1 MFKKG
6 DLVQY
11 GNNGVCKV
19 EDIVKGMP
27 GLNDDTEYYI
37 MVPINNR
44 NNVIYLPTGND
55 KAKVR
60 LVLKPDEIER
70 VLSGID
76 SLNEYVIDN
85 EKQCELIYKEAM
97 YSLDCVKW
105 MELLKTLC
113 VRKQTRALNGKKVT
127 STDERYF
134 KNVSTKLTEEIGVAL
149 GTEEA
154 EKQINHVIE
163 IFEGCVSL

>member
-11 GNNGVCKV
+11 GNNGVCCV
-19 EDIVKGMP
+19 EDIVQGMP
-27 GLNDDTEYYI
+27 GLNNDTEYYI
-37 MVPINNR
+37 LVPINNR
-44 NNVIYLPTGND
+44 NNMIYLPTDNE

-60 LVLKPDEIER
+60 PVMKQDEAQKVLN
-70 VLSGID
+70 GID

-85 EKQCELIYKEAM
+85 EKQCEIVYKEAI

-134 KNVSTKLTEEIGVAL
+134 KNVSGKLTEEFSVSL
-149 GTEEA
+149 GQEEA
-154 EKQINHVIE
+154 EKQISHVIE

>member
-11 GNNGVCKV
+11 GNNGVCCV
-19 EDIVKGMP
+19 EDIVQGMP
-27 GLNDDTEYYI
+27 GLNNDTEYYI
-37 MVPINNR
+37 LVPINNR
-44 NNVIYLPTGND
+44 NNMIYLPTDNE

-60 LVLKPDEIER
+60 PVMKQDEAKKVLN
-70 VLSGID
+70 GID

-85 EKQCELIYKEAM
+85 EKQCEIVYKEAI

-134 KNVSTKLTEEIGVAL
+134 KNVSGKLTEEFSVSL
-149 GTEEA
+149 GQEEA
-154 EKQINHVIE
+154 EKQISHVIE

>member
-11 GNNGVCKV
+11 GNNGVCRV
-19 EDIVKGMP
+19 DDIVKGMP
-27 GLNDDTEYYI
+27 GLNNDTEYYI

-44 NNVIYLPTGND
+44 NNMIYLPTDNE

-60 LVLKPDEIER
+60 PVLKPEEVKD
-70 VLSGID
+70 VLDGID

-85 EKQCELIYKEAM
+85 EKQCEIIYKEAI

-134 KNVSTKLTEEIGVAL
+134 KSVSLKLTEEIGVSL
-149 GTEEA
+149 GKEEA

>member
-60 LVLKPDEIER
+60 LVLKPDEIKR

>member
-11 GNNGVCKV
+11 GNNGVCCV
-19 EDIVKGMP
+19 EDIVQGMP
-27 GLNDDTEYYI
+27 GLNNDTESYI
-37 MVPINNR
+37 LVPINNR
-44 NNVIYLPTGND
+44 NNMIYLPTDNE

-60 LVLKPDEIER
+60 PVMKQDEARKVLN
-70 VLSGID
+70 GID

-85 EKQCELIYKEAM
+85 EKQCEIVYKEAI

-134 KNVSTKLTEEIGVAL
+134 KNVSGKLTEEFSVSL
-149 GTEEA
+149 GQEEA
-154 EKQINHVIE
+154 EKQISHVIE

>member
-1 MFKKG
+1 VFKKG

-11 GNNGVCKV
+11 GNNGVCCV
-19 EDIVKGMP
+19 EDIVQGMP
-27 GLNDDTEYYI
+27 GLNNDTEYYI
-37 MVPINNR
+37 LVPINNR
-44 NNVIYLPTGND
+44 NNMIYLPTDNE

-60 LVLKPDEIER
+60 PVMKQDEAKKVLN
-70 VLSGID
+70 GID

-85 EKQCELIYKEAM
+85 EKQCEIVYKEAI

-134 KNVSTKLTEEIGVAL
+134 KNVSGKLTEEFSVSL
-149 GTEEA
+149 GQEEA
-154 EKQINHVIE
+154 EKQISHVIE

>member
-11 GNNGVCKV
+11 GNNGVCCV
-19 EDIVKGMP
+19 EDIVQGMP
-27 GLNDDTEYYI
+27 GLNSDTEYYI
-37 MVPINNR
+37 LVPINNR
-44 NNVIYLPTGND
+44 NNMIYLPTDNE

-60 LVLKPDEIER
+60 PVMKQDEAKKVLN
-70 VLSGID
+70 GID

-85 EKQCELIYKEAM
+85 EKQCEIVYKEAI

-134 KNVSTKLTEEIGVAL
+134 KNVSSKLTEEFSVSL
-149 GTEEA
+149 GQEEA
-154 EKQINHVIE
+154 EKQISHVIE

>member
-1 MFKKG
+1 VFKKG

-11 GNNGVCKV
+11 GNNGVCCV
-19 EDIVKGMP
+19 EDIVQGMP
-27 GLNDDTEYYI
+27 GLNNDTEYYI
-37 MVPINNR
+37 LVPINNR
-44 NNVIYLPTGND
+44 NNMIYLPTDNE

-60 LVLKPDEIER
+60 PVMKQDEAKKVLN
-70 VLSGID
+70 GID

-85 EKQCELIYKEAM
+85 EKQCEIVYKEAI

-134 KNVSTKLTEEIGVAL
+134 KNVSSKLTEEFSVSL
-149 GTEEA
+149 GQEEA
-154 EKQINHVIE
+154 EKQISHVIE

>member
-11 GNNGVCKV
+11 GNNGVCCV
-19 EDIVKGMP
+19 EDIVQGMP
-27 GLNDDTEYYI
+27 GLNNDTEYYI
-37 MVPINNR
+37 LVPINNR
-44 NNVIYLPTGND
+44 NNMIYLPTDNE

-60 LVLKPDEIER
+60 PVMKQDEAKKVLN
-70 VLSGID
+70 GID

-85 EKQCELIYKEAM
+85 EKQCEIVYKEAI

-134 KNVSTKLTEEIGVAL
+134 KNVSSKLTEEFSVSL
-149 GTEEA
+149 GQEEA
-154 EKQINHVIE
+154 EKQISHVIE

>member
-11 GNNGVCKV
+11 GNNGVCCV
-19 EDIVKGMP
+19 EDIVQGMP
-27 GLNDDTEYYI
+27 GLNNDTEYYI
-37 MVPINNR
+37 LVPINNR
-44 NNVIYLPTGND
+44 NNMIYLPTDNE

-60 LVLKPDEIER
+60 PVMKQDEARKVLN
-70 VLSGID
+70 GID

-85 EKQCELIYKEAM
+85 EKQCEIVYKEAI

-134 KNVSTKLTEEIGVAL
+134 KNVSGKLTEEFSVSL
-149 GTEEA
+149 GQEEA
-154 EKQINHVIE
+154 EKQISHVIE

>member
-11 GNNGVCKV
+11 GNNGVCCV

-27 GLNDDTEYYI
+27 GLNNDTEYYI

-44 NNVIYLPTGND
+44 NNVIYLPTDND

-60 LVLKPDEIER
+60 PVLKEDEVKN
-70 VLSGID
+70 VLDGID
-76 SLNEYVIDN
+76 SLTEYAIVN
-85 EKQCELIYKEAM
+85 EKQCEIVYKEAI

-113 VRKQTRALNGKKVT
+113 VRKQTRALSGKKVT

-134 KNVSTKLTEEIGVAL
+134 KNVSAKLTEELGVTL
-149 GTEEA
+149 GQEEA
-154 EKQINHVIE
+154 EKQISHVIE